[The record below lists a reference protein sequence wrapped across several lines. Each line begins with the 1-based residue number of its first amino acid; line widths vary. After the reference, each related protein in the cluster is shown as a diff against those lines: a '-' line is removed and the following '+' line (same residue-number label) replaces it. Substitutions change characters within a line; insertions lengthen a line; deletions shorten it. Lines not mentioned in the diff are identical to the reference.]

1 MSDGHEYKRR
11 RFRCKGWNGTS
22 VMRFLVRFLGFLF
35 TAGTVVF
42 LVGVAGVAGG
52 IWHFSRDLPD
62 YSQLQDYEPPVM
74 TRVHASDGA
83 LLGEY
88 SKERRLYLPIQAMP
102 KLVTNAF
109 LAAEDKNFYE
119 HGGIDFT
126 GMARAAVAYA
136 QNFGSNKRPQGAST
150 ITQQVAKNF
159 LLTNEVSFTRK
170 IKEALLAMRIE
181 RAYSK
186 DRILELYLNE
196 IYLGLGAYGI
206 AAASL
211 VYFDKSVNELTIAE
225 AAYLAALPKAPGTL
239 HPVRNRDR
247 STERRNYVIDRL
259 VENGWIKQ
267 ADADKARKEPLVVA
281 SRSNAAHTF
290 AGEYFAEEVR
300 RDIFERYGEKK
311 LYEGGLSVRTTLD
324 PKLQVMARKTVA
336 AGLVNFDEAQG
347 WRGAMSKLDISG
359 DWGVKLAEVKSLSDI
374 SPWRMAVV
382 LETSD
387 QSARIGFQ
395 PGRELGGATSKD
407 RQTGL
412 ITLEGV
418 RWARAASASARG
430 KPPSAVSQIL
440 SPGDVIYAD
449 PLFGKDGNAVEG
461 QYRLRQIPEVSGA
474 MVAMDPWTGRV
485 VAMVGGFSFDQ
496 SQFNRATQAYR
507 QPGSTFKPL
516 VYSAAMDNGYTP
528 STIMID
534 GPIEIEQG
542 QGGVWRPENFSV
554 GSYRGPITLREALK
568 WSVNTVTVRLAQDVG
583 MPLINEYAKR
593 FGVYEELP
601 NYLSYSLGAGE
612 TTVMRMVTAYSM
624 FANGGRRV
632 KPTLIDRIQDRYGRT
647 IFRHDAREC
656 RGCDAPGGWKNQ
668 PEPQLVDRREQV
680 LDSMTAYQITSMLE
694 GVVQGG
700 TASVM
705 REVGKPIAGKTGT
718 TSDGKDVWFIGFSQ
732 DLVVGLYLGYDKP
745 RSLGRAAQGGH
756 TAAPIVKDF
765 MKLALANKPATPF
778 KISRRHQ
785 AGPRRCQE
793 RHASQPRRR
802 GRPHDP
808 GSVQAG
814 HRAAGQ
820 LLRRWRCRPGWTRA
834 TGNLARRR
842 QYHSPRNRPALLAD
856 CALRR
861 TPLHPSDIIRK

>member
-1 MSDGHEYKRR
+1 MSDGHGNKRWLLR
-11 RFRCKGWNGTS
+11 RKGWNGTS

-35 TAGTVVF
+35 TVGTVLF
-42 LVGVAGVAGG
+42 LVGVAGVAGA

-126 GMARAAVAYA
+126 GMARAAVLYA
-136 QNFGSNKRPQGAST
+136 QNFGSNRRPQGAST

-211 VYFDKSVNELTIAE
+211 VYFDKSVNELTVAE
-225 AAYLAALPKAPGTL
+225 ASYLAALPKAPAQL

-247 STERRNYVIDRL
+247 AVERRNYVIDRL
-259 VENGWIKQ
+259 LENGWIKQ
-267 ADADKARKEPLVVA
+267 ADADKARKEPLAVT
-281 SRSNAAHTF
+281 SRSNAAHIF

-347 WRGAMSKLDISG
+347 WRGAMSRLDISG
-359 DWGVKLAEVKSLSDI
+359 DWGVKLAEVRSLSDI

-395 PGRELGGATSKD
+395 PGRELGGAISKD
-407 RQTGL
+407 RQTGI

-418 RWARAASASARG
+418 RWARAASAQARG
-430 KPPSAVSQIL
+430 KTPIAVSQIL

-449 PLFGKDGNAVEG
+449 PLFGKDGNPIEG
-461 QYRLRQIPEVSGA
+461 QYRLRQLPEVSGA

-485 VAMVGGFSFDQ
+485 LAMVGGFSFDQ

-534 GPIEIEQG
+534 GPIEIDQG
-542 QGGVWRPENFSV
+542 QGAGVWRPENFSV

-583 MPLINEYAKR
+583 MPLIGEYAKR

-601 NYLSYSLGAGE
+601 NYLSYALGAGE

-647 IFRHDAREC
+647 IFKHDAREC

-680 LDSMTAYQITSMLE
+680 LDSLTAYQITSMLE

-700 TASVM
+700 TASIM

-718 TSDGKDVWFIGFSQ
+718 TSDGKDVWFIGFSP

-765 MKLALANKPATPF
+765 MKLALADKPATPF
-778 KISRRHQ
+778 KIP
-785 AGPRRCQE
+785 AGIRLVRIDAKSGMRPTPGE
-793 RHASQPRRR
+793 G
-802 GRPHDP
+802 GRTILEAFKP
-808 GSVQAG
+808 GTAPPDSYAAVGVADQDGRMPPQVIPPDAG
-814 HRAAGQ
+814 NMQGISPDAGNIM
-820 LLRRWRCRPGWTRA
+820 RPG
-834 TGNLARRR
+834 TGRL
-842 QYHSPRNRPALLAD
+842 Y
-856 CALRR
+856 
-861 TPLHPSDIIRK
+861 